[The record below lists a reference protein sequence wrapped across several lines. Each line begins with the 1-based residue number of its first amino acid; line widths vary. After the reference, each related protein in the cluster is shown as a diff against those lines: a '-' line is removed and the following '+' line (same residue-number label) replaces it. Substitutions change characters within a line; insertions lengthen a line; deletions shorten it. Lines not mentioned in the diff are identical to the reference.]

1 MLKRLAEQQAA
12 IASVLMEG
20 KVRYLMPE
28 GGYWTVIEKLVNILE
43 PFQKVTE
50 AMSTEKCPTISSVKP
65 LLYKL
70 LERVL
75 KVEDSDSSIS
85 KQMKKEIKSVLAGRY
100 QLKTVLNVTT
110 FLDPRYKALPFV
122 SDSDKDKVLEQVKEE
137 LLDMYSNTAHKIMSQ
152 RRKQQQVALSHPQRS
167 QVKVTKVL

>member
-1 MLKRLAEQQAA
+1 MQFKKSSKETYKLREKQVNLKLLQHQLNQECPTRWGSTLSMLKRLAEQQAA

-85 KQMKKEIKSVLAGRY
+85 K
-100 QLKTVLNVTT
+100 
-110 FLDPRYKALPFV
+110 
-122 SDSDKDKVLEQVKEE
+122 
-137 LLDMYSNTAHKIMSQ
+137 
-152 RRKQQQVALSHPQRS
+152 
-167 QVKVTKVL
+167 